1 MLPYKNVILTRK
13 GRKTG
18 KEIPQEENRDLI
30 ADQRTPKAV
39 GATRS

>member
-1 MLPYKNVILTRK
+1 MNATIILIRR

-18 KEIPQEENRDLI
+18 KEIPEEENRDLI

-39 GATRS
+39 AATRS